1 MKGFLKFLLAALCAL
16 FVFAACDKETP
27 ETNEDGKPDQ
37 ETPVTPPEDGPE
49 DPGENP
55 EDPGENP
62 EDPGTT
68 PDDPIEDVVPDLEI
82 PDVLF
87 EGYYYGDYYEVGSGN
102 AGVNFIEGS
111 LGMDDWG
118 DYVGSGTIICVDLNF
133 ELQDDPDHAVVPA
146 GTYVMDEE
154 ESYAPGTWGL
164 SESYM
169 IKVIDGEA
177 IYDEA
182 GFIGGTVTV
191 SKDAAG
197 YKYVLDL
204 TIEDGEKLSLEYVG
218 PAKLIN
224 STEEGVFSNLS
235 GDITVPNLTQASM
248 FCLGDIFEDGT
259 TESWA
264 ISIGDKYYD
273 LLTDYGPG
281 YSMLLYFNL
290 EPGLSEVPAGTY
302 TDFVDP
308 LTGEGLA
315 PDTLLG
321 GLSMLGMYMGCYY
334 MCPVLTEEASL
345 QSGSVTVAVDG
356 DIYTITGTLYD
367 GHENEVSFKYEGE
380 VEKMIYE
387 EYAVKSLSGK
397 RGMLSKKPSFV
408 KVR

>member
-1 MKGFLKFLLAALCAL
+1 MLAALCAL
-16 FVFAACDKETP
+16 FVFAACDKEAP
-27 ETNEDGKPDQ
+27 DANNDGKPDQ
-37 ETPVTPPEDGPE
+37 EIPGTPPEDGPE

-62 EDPGTT
+62 DDPGTT
-68 PDDPIEDVVPDLEI
+68 PDDPVEDVVPDLEI
-82 PDVLF
+82 PDMLF
-87 EGYYYGDYYEVGSGN
+87 EGYYYGDYHEAGSGN

-111 LGMDDWG
+111 LGYDDWDEVYIG
-118 DYVGSGTIICVDLNF
+118 TGTIVCIDLNF
-133 ELQDDPDHAVVPA
+133 ELQGDPDHAVVPV

-164 SESYM
+164 SETYI
-169 IKVIDGEA
+169 IKVIDDEV
-177 IYDEA
+177 IYDGA

-191 SKDAAG
+191 SKDGAG

-204 TIEDGEKLSLEYVG
+204 TVEDGKKLSLEYVG

-259 TESWA
+259 TEAWA

-315 PDTLLG
+315 TDTLLG
-321 GLSMLGMYMGCYY
+321 GLSMWGMYMGCYY